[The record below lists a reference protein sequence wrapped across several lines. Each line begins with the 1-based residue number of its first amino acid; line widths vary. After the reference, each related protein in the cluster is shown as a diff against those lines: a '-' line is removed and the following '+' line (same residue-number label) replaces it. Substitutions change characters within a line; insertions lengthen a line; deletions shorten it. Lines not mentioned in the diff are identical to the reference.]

1 MPSINTRRWPR
12 FHVYL
17 AILIQAKPGAESV
30 AVPGLVCELSRTGME
45 LYGGVNLRP
54 GDLMEVEFQ
63 TPDKIRVA
71 GVVRS
76 RTGFCFGLEFCA
88 VRTEP
93 EAAAEALESF
103 IRKRHESYVHEKQQ
117 KINQSLQV
125 VKEMRKCRQEIELL
139 AQALDNWMHADTA
152 KRAAQKR
159 QNTKTASAPD

>member
-1 MPSINTRRWPR
+1 MDAINTRRWPR

-17 AILIQAKPGAESV
+17 PVLIAADADSEIT
-30 AVPGLVCELSRTGME
+30 VPGLVCELSRAGME
-45 LYGGVNLRP
+45 LYGGVNLQP

-76 RTGFCFGLEFCA
+76 RSGFCFGLEFCR
-88 VRTEP
+88 VKEER

-103 IRKRHESYVHEKQQ
+103 IRKRHETYVQEKQE

-125 VKEMRKCRQEIELL
+125 VQELRKCRQDIELL
-139 AQALDNWMHADTA
+139 AQALDEWLHADA
-152 KRAAQKR
+152 DMHENR
-159 QNTKTASAPD
+159 S